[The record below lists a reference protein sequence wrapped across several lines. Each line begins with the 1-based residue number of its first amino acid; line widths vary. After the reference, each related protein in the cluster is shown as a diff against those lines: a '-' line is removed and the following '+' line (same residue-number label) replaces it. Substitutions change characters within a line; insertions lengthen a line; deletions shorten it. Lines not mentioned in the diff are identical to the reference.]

1 MKITRRIA
9 VGAVAMSSLV
19 GITAAVGVPPAS
31 ADRAT
36 GLVSTKSTGPTT
48 SDIVVHAA
56 SMNRD
61 IPLTVISPRDRSRP
75 AGVLYLLNGAG
86 GGEDAATWQKNTDV
100 VKFFADKN
108 VYVVIPMEGAFTYY
122 TDWVRP
128 DPAVHGVNKW
138 TTFLGKE
145 LPRVIDATYPTN
157 GRNAIAGISS
167 SATSVLNLAIAH
179 PGLYRAVG
187 AYSGCASTSNTYGSM
202 AIQVVVQGRGGAEV
216 ENMWGPVGG
225 PLWKAN
231 DPQVHAAGLRGV
243 SLYLSSANGLPGPH
257 DNLQNEPD
265 PADLADRMMLGGAI
279 EATTSYCT
287 DQLATRL
294 AQLGIPATV
303 DRPGPGTH
311 SWPYWQDQL
320 HKSWPQLAKAI
331 R

>member
-1 MKITRRIA
+1 MSRRA
-9 VGAVAMSSLV
+9 LAAVALSATM
-19 GITAAVGVPPAS
+19 AVASAGVAGTAS
-31 ADRAT
+31 ADRPTA
-36 GLVSTKSTGPTT
+36 LVSSKSTGPTT

-61 IPLTVISPRDRSRP
+61 IPLTVIHPRNTSKP

-86 GGEDAATWQKNTDV
+86 GGEDAATWQGKTDI
-100 VKFFADKN
+100 VKFFSDKN

-122 TDWVRP
+122 TDWIKPEPVL
-128 DPAVHGVNKW
+128 HGVNKW
-138 TTFLGKE
+138 STFLAKE
-145 LPRVIDATYPTN
+145 LPPVVSATYNTN

-167 SATSVLNLAIAH
+167 SGTSVLNLAIQN

-187 AYSGCASTSNTYGSM
+187 AYSGCAATSNTYGS
-202 AIQVVVQGRGGAEV
+202 AFIQVVVEARGEADV
-216 ENMWGPVGG
+216 KNMWGPVGG

-231 DPQVHAAGLRGV
+231 DPVIHAEGLRGT

-257 DNLQNEPD
+257 DNLQNEPS
-265 PADLADRMMLGGAI
+265 PGDLADRIMLGGTI
-279 EATTSYCT
+279 EAATNYCT
-287 DQLATRL
+287 EQLVAKLNRL
-294 AQLGIPATV
+294 NIPATV

-320 HKSWPQLAKAI
+320 HKSWPQLARAI